1 VTKKAQAEND
11 MTKTLVAVVLMFISC
26 QLLNPLGIFLYA
38 ILPAGSVG
46 CGSFFSYFKGL
57 MAPAIA
63 LDASSHFFVYSLCN
77 KRFNEKLS
85 QKWRRLW
92 SSSQVSPTPGP
103 QNTPPDD
110 PTRPVQAIQSAPTLP
125 HGVNKD
131 FQLHSDMVV
140 NTVL

>member
-26 QLLNPLGIFLYA
+26 QLLNPLRNFITAFL
-38 ILPAGSVG
+38 PVSSRG
-46 CGSFFSYFKGL
+46 CGSFYFYFRAL
-57 MAPAIA
+57 VAPAIA

-103 QNTPPDD
+103 QNTPPAD
-110 PTRPVQAIQSAPTLP
+110 PTRPVQAIQSEPTLP

-131 FQLHSDMVV
+131 LQLHCSTVATTVV
-140 NTVL
+140 

>member
-26 QLLNPLGIFLYA
+26 QLFNPIRRFLLA
-38 ILPAGSVG
+38 VLPASSLG
-46 CGSFFSYFKGL
+46 CGSFYFYFRAL
-57 MAPAIA
+57 ASPALA

-92 SSSQVSPTPGP
+92 TSSQVAPTPGP

-110 PTRPVQAIQSAPTLP
+110 ATRAVQAIQSAPTLP

-131 FQLHSDMVV
+131 LQLHSDMVV
-140 NTVL
+140 NTVF

>member
-1 VTKKAQAEND
+1 VTKKAQTEND
-11 MTKTLVAVVLMFISC
+11 MTKTLVAVVLMFIAC
-26 QLLNPLGIFLYA
+26 QLLNPLRSFVTVL
-38 ILPAGSVG
+38 LPVSSRG
-46 CGSFFSYFKGL
+46 CGSFLFYLRSLVG
-57 MAPAIA
+57 PAVA
-63 LDASSHFFVYSLCN
+63 VDASSHFFVYSLCN

-92 SSSQVSPTPGP
+92 TSSQVSPTPGP

-131 FQLHSDMVV
+131 LQLHSDMVV
-140 NTVL
+140 NTDV